1 MTEKE
6 IIQAAKTNSQGFA
19 RVYELLYN
27 DLFRFV
33 YKRVSDLDLTSDLV
47 SQTFVKALVNITSF
61 KDTGAPIKS
70 WIYRIAV
77 NEVNMHFRNSK
88 KVVVTK
94 ISIDMLSSL
103 EEDEDLDIGREE
115 KRRRLV
121 EGLNQLDESSTLLI
135 EMRYFQKM
143 RHKEMGE
150 ILGISE
156 DAAKMK
162 THRAFKR
169 LKSIILRTDEKI

>member
-1 MTEKE
+1 LTEKE

-19 RVYELLYN
+19 RIYELLYN
-27 DLFRFV
+27 ELFRFIF
-33 YKRVSDLDLTSDLV
+33 KRVSDRDLAADLV

-88 KVVVTK
+88 KVFVTRV
-94 ISIDMLSSL
+94 SFDMLASL
-103 EEDEDLDIGREE
+103 EEDVDPGIGREE
-115 KRRRLV
+115 KRRRLL
-121 EGLNQLDESSTLLI
+121 EGLNQLDETSTLLI
-135 EMRYFQKM
+135 EMRYFQQM
-143 RHKEMGE
+143 RHKEMGD
-150 ILGISE
+150 ILGVSE

-162 THRAFKR
+162 VHRAFKR